1 MRLSVKRRIRNL
13 LIILF
18 YLSGITRLQKI
29 YLNFFYGSLCRILCF
44 HWIGKKSSANF
55 EKQLVW
61 LKKNYEIISL
71 IDLLH
76 KKNKGNL
83 AGNEIA
89 ITFDDGFSDFHDIVL
104 PLITKL
110 GIPVTLFIPS
120 KILEIDK
127 ETSLKFAKNK
137 IGIEKDLLNKNQIEE
152 INRSGIVNLQSHSHN
167 HCDFGVETLKIL
179 KKELLMSKNIIE
191 KTTGK
196 TVDILAYPYGDIFNT
211 SDHALHALS
220 EANFNF
226 AATIVPGFNH
236 SYSKN
241 YVLKR
246 DSLDPNMDNLLLKA
260 WLEGGYDFL
269 KTFINWGRT
278 YVRKFSN

>member
-1 MRLSVKRRIRNL
+1 MQSFKRKIRNF

-18 YLSGITRLQKI
+18 YLSGATKLQKV
-29 YLNFFYGSLCRILCF
+29 YLNFFYGGLCRILCF

-55 EKQLVW
+55 EKQLIW

-76 KKNKGNL
+76 KKNKRTL
-83 AGNEIA
+83 VGNEIA
-89 ITFDDGFSDFHDIVL
+89 ITFDDGFSDFYDVVL

-110 GIPVTLFIPS
+110 KIPVTLFIPS
-120 KILEIDK
+120 KILEIDQK
-127 ETSLKFAKNK
+127 DLLKFAKTK
-137 IGIEKDLLNKNQIEE
+137 IGIKKDLLNKNQIKE

-167 HCDFGVETLKIL
+167 HCDFGVETLKII
-179 KKELLMSKNIIE
+179 KKELLLSKNMIQKI
-191 KTTGK
+191 TGNK
-196 TVDILAYPYGDIFNT
+196 VDILAYPYGDIFNT
-211 SDHALHALS
+211 SDRALHALK

-236 SYSKN
+236 SYSKD
-241 YVLKR
+241 YELKR
-246 DSLDPNMDNLLLKA
+246 DSLDPNMNTLLLRA

-269 KTFINWGRT
+269 KTFINWGRI
-278 YVRKFSN
+278 YVKKFWN